1 MLALTLHDVTDPNVQ
16 TLWQQLEAPTYYLSW
31 NFVSAWL
38 NALPEHKRPQL
49 AIVSENGRPEAGFL
63 LGKRRLFLVQQAM
76 YLNASGFDELGL
88 SHSALLRAP
97 GSRVSL
103 DEILEAMPQRFDE
116 LFMPAIDPHEF
127 PELGRMG
134 TRGGYKIHVDRE
146 ESAPYVDLD
155 AVRGVEGGY
164 LAMLDPSVRAQIG
177 RARHDLG
184 SLNIE
189 LAQDPRHA
197 MDIYGEL
204 LRLHAREKAD
214 ANERGSFADPWFEQ
228 FHRGLIQ
235 NRIASGEIQLLRVS
249 TKQGTLGCLYNFVH
263 GGRVTSY
270 QAAYSRFDDPQMQPG
285 FLCHALA
292 VAHAAS
298 HGLMRYE
305 LRPGCA
311 RLATNTTHLAWLRV
325 HRPAIRFAVE
335 DKLRDLSRLVRQRRL
350 VAG

>member
-1 MLALTLHDVTDPNVQ
+1 MLALTLHDVTDPAVQ
-16 TLWQQLEAPTYYLSW
+16 TSWQQLEAPNYYLSW
-31 NFVSAWL
+31 SFVSAWL

-63 LGKRRLFLVQQAM
+63 LGKRRLFLVQQAL

-88 SHSALLRAP
+88 AHSALLRAK

-103 DEILEAMPQRFDE
+103 DEILEAMPQRWDE
-116 LFMPAIDPHEF
+116 LFMPAIDPHAF

-146 ESAPYVDLD
+146 ESAPYIDLD

-184 SLNIE
+184 SLEIE
-189 LAQDPRHA
+189 AAHDARHA

-204 LRLHAREKAD
+204 LRLHARSSE
-214 ANERGSFADPWFEQ
+214 ERSAFADPWFEQ

-249 TKQGTLGCLYNFVH
+249 SKSGTIGCLYNFAH
-263 GGRVTSY
+263 GGRVTAY
-270 QAAYSRFDDPQMQPG
+270 QAAYAQFADPQMQPG

-292 VAHAAS
+292 VAHAAA
-298 HGLMRYE
+298 HGAMRYE
-305 LRPGCA
+305 LRPSCT

-325 HRPAIRFAVE
+325 HRPAIRFAIE
-335 DKLRDLSRLVRQRRL
+335 DKLRDFTRVVRQRRL
-350 VAG
+350 AAG